1 MAKNKK
7 FFKDLVRVV
16 KGIVGFT
23 FDVILFIILLPL
35 TLVGI
40 VFFPRLVSRMAY
52 IKGHFGITM
61 DTQIFIVLCFL
72 PRHWAYIVG
81 DEIGLKKIPVPCQ
94 VDYYF
99 RRERTASTLSKI
111 ETEALEKIV
120 ADKRL
125 FQTDITNLVENTKF
139 QNIFTHMEEDRQIE
153 IFEMAGVDDRIKLI
167 GLMRDEMAHRAFS
180 KTWDYDTFIK
190 WGFTFNDEELRCLLR
205 YEHQAYKEY
214 FLRIVS
220 RQTPSDEIIKKMIGN
235 PAWQNELLFCVK
247 KYGLSPKIVQTL
259 DAEKLNLL
267 SQAMAEYAQRTFLLK
282 TEDEETLKAFF
293 EKTAKIE
300 PEAQKVMKPYQYA
313 LFIDAGHHI
322 DMNALEHFL
331 AKGEV
336 EMFKV
341 FLRGEPNVKMSDK
354 AECLACANPEL
365 AKLYVRSNH
374 GR

>member
-7 FFKDLVRVV
+7 FFKGLVRVV
-16 KGIVGFT
+16 KGIIGFT
-23 FDVILFIILLPL
+23 FDVVLFVLLLPL

-40 VFFPRLVSRMAY
+40 IFFPRLVSRMVY
-52 IKGHFGITM
+52 IKGQFGITM

-72 PRHWAYIVG
+72 PRRWAYIVG

-99 RRERTASTLSKI
+99 RHERTASTLSKI

-125 FQTDITNLVENTKF
+125 LQTDITNLVENTTF
-139 QNIFTHMEEDRQIE
+139 QYIFKNMEQDRQIE
-153 IFEMAGVDDRIKLI
+153 IFEMAWVGDRMKLI
-167 GLMRDEMAHRAFS
+167 GLMRDETAHKAFQ
-180 KTWDYDTFIK
+180 KTRDYDTFIS
-190 WGFTFNDEELRCLLR
+190 WGFTFNDEELRCLLG
-205 YEHQAYKEY
+205 YEHQMYKEY
-214 FLRIVS
+214 FLRIVT
-220 RQTPSDEIIKKMIGN
+220 RQTPSEEVIKKMIGN
-235 PAWQNELLFCVK
+235 PAWQNELIFCVK

-313 LFIDAGHHI
+313 LFIETGHHI

-341 FLRGEPNVKMSDK
+341 FLRGEPDAQMSCK
-354 AECLACANPEL
+354 ARWLACANPEL